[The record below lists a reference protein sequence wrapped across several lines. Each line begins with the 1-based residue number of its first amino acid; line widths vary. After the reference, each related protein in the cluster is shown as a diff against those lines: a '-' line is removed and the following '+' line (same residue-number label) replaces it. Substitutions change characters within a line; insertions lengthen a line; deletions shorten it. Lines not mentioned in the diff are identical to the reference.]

1 MLDQLLEPAAIAVM
15 VHLHLVCCSLDEIC
29 SERHLALAIGYLWA
43 RVDSCC
49 YPNLK
54 QEDFAMKYLLLGW
67 IKVHVTL
74 SLRPSTFAMSD
85 G

>member
-15 VHLHLVCCSLDEIC
+15 VHLHLVCYSLDEIC
-29 SERHLALAIGYLWA
+29 SERRLAWAVGYLWA